1 MSGRTCVVNVGQSE
15 AGGSSGV
22 AEELATTRV
31 PLNGQRCGR
40 LWAVGIDGE
49 VVAEKRGQQLGS
61 RRLQQVAAGVVP
73 RSGVSK
79 AQMLHYWAKMK
90 YRQQWCRSSVMVMA
104 SGVIA
109 AAMIFNGM
117 QKQDATLVL

>member
-1 MSGRTCVVNVGQSE
+1 MVFGKTTHVALSGRCVVRVEQPKTK
-15 AGGSSGV
+15 AKHW
-22 AEELATTRV
+22 TTKDE
-31 PLNGQRCGR
+31 GK
-40 LWAVGIDGE
+40 
-49 VVAEKRGQQLGS
+49 VVAEKGGQQLGS
-61 RRLQQVAAGVVP
+61 RRLQQVVAGGVVP

-79 AQMLHYWAKMK
+79 AQTLHYWAKMK
-90 YRQQWCRSSVMVMA
+90 YRQQWRRSSVMVMA